1 MEKSVLLIG
10 VSLSFILIVKHIL
23 NIRNISYERKRE
35 KDRTSYLPTRLEVL
49 EKIYFIFPQTLEDGE
64 AKGKYTEKLV
74 STSKGEY
81 ILSFIGKIKIVKPSM
96 FSFEEGKVYPVKG
109 VWLKGTLY
117 LEKVFD
123 IDILEKSKKIISLER
138 KEKDRDYYLYLG
150 VPSLIISLIAF
161 IPLSIMSSQ
170 KYLMV
175 TATMIFL
182 IIIAL
187 ISILLEYKF
196 HKSKTSVCETS
207 GIYKRYSDTFGEVG
221 DIPVMFEHSN
231 KIQNRAFVSIKGCPI
246 HNFGAI
252 QVKEINGREVSLP
265 RVGKK
270 RMVVLLLLGLF
281 YAGLLFKGYTHIEY
295 TDYKAYLE
303 TLDKRSNFNNYQDIV
318 KTDFKRGQKVVFEN
332 QLVFKTDDGLYVSP
346 YRYHLLDKKIELSPK
361 ENTVLDKLYLSNKK
375 LQEHLLSPGENPEV
389 GKKINTL
396 KSNKIL
402 REALSNA
409 SLNRQE
415 SIYKVE
421 EAIEIMSKEY
431 LTDENTVLRTLR
443 KDLEKQIPARVI
455 LETSSPYM
463 PKLPILEVKVNQY
476 NKTVFNIPSD
486 KRKYY
491 SIPDK
496 NTIIKR
502 LTGQEVSSISGYIQN
517 IQKVNGITVLK
528 LTEFP
533 VFSNRKI
540 KEYNNMG
547 KLLVF
552 YAAFTFYFLFLITV
566 KLLLY
571 KVRIYQYNKG
581 GKNESI

>member
-1 MEKSVLLIG
+1 MEKVILLIG

-23 NIRNISYERKRE
+23 NVRNISYERKRK

-49 EKIYFIFPQTLEDGE
+49 EKIYFIFPKTLEDGE
-64 AKGKYTEKLV
+64 AKGEYTEKLV
-74 STSKGEY
+74 STSKGNY
-81 ILSFIGKIKIVKPSM
+81 ILSFIGEIKIVKPPM
-96 FSFEEGKVYPVKG
+96 FSFEEGKIYSVKG

-123 IDILEKSKKIISLER
+123 IDILEKSKKIISSER

-187 ISILLEYKF
+187 ISILVEYKF
-196 HKSKTSVCETS
+196 YKSKASVCEIS
-207 GIYKRYSDTFGEVG
+207 GTYKRYSDTFGEVG

-231 KIQNRAFVSIKGCPI
+231 KIQNRAFISIKGYPI

-265 RVGKK
+265 KIGKK
-270 RMVVLLLLGLF
+270 RMIVLLLLGLF
-281 YAGLLFKGYTHIEY
+281 YAGLLFKGYTHTEY

-303 TLDKRSNFNNYQDIV
+303 TLDKRSNFNNYQDIL
-318 KTDFKRGQKVVFEN
+318 KSDIKRGQKVFLED
-332 QLVFKTDDGLYVSP
+332 QLVFKTDDGSQRRP
-346 YRYHLLDKKIELSPK
+346 YRYYLLDKKIELSK
-361 ENTVLDKLYLSNKK
+361 KQSTVIDSLYLSNKK
-375 LQEHLLSPGENPEV
+375 LQEYLLNPSENSEIGRKV
-389 GKKINTL
+389 ETL

-402 REALSNA
+402 REALSNVTP
-409 SLNRQE
+409 NRQE

-431 LTDENTVLRTLR
+431 LSNENIALKTLR
-443 KDLEKQIPARVI
+443 KDLEKQIPAQVM
-455 LETSSPYM
+455 LETSSPYL
-463 PKLPILEVKVNQY
+463 PKLPVLEVKVNPY
-476 NKTVFNIPSD
+476 RKTLINIPSD
-486 KRKYY
+486 KREYY

-496 NTIIKR
+496 KTIIDR
-502 LTGQEVSSISGYIQN
+502 VTGDQVSSISGYIQSA
-517 IQKVNGITVLK
+517 QKVNGITVLK
-528 LTEFP
+528 LTDFP
-533 VFSNRKI
+533 VFNDGKI
-540 KEYNNMG
+540 KEYSNVD
-547 KLLVF
+547 KLLTL
-552 YAAFTFYFLFLITV
+552 YAIFSLYFLSLV
-566 KLLLY
+566 VLKLYLY
-571 KVRIYQYNKG
+571 RVRISQCNIIGENK
-581 GKNESI
+581 NV